1 MYVRAFAEIAHAVQV
16 PHPRSAKCQRRSLP
30 SRQCVASSVRAPT
43 LSENASTSSGQ
54 AGEHRS
60 EIGFHSVVERRDD
73 RPHDMVVHGDR
84 ELTRRSGGTEHIGL
98 ERRLQPAQ
106 CDAHWSQHTLG
117 AWYRGIPSAVHTK
130 SLSFNAGAGAPSHGS
145 SRVGSCPGGDLSGA
159 VAAIAAWETIS
170 RFNS

>member
-73 RPHDMVVHGDR
+73 RPHDM
-84 ELTRRSGGTEHIGL
+84 
-98 ERRLQPAQ
+98 
-106 CDAHWSQHTLG
+106 
-117 AWYRGIPSAVHTK
+117 PSTVHTK
-130 SLSFNAGAGAPSHGS
+130 SSSFNAGAGAPSHGS

-170 RFNS
+170 RFKS